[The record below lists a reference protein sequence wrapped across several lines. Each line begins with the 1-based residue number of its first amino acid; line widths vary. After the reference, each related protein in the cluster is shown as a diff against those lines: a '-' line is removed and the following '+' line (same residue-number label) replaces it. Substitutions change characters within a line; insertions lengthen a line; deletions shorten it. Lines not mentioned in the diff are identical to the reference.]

1 MVNRVVVLLLAFAA
15 VRGLFAADLTVKVND
30 KGYLDAQGF
39 SVFLY
44 DSTYHPVFVDQKNT
58 AMEMI
63 LEGQRIATNGDVRLT
78 PTPEQWDLVAT
89 LNGRHADKASNTL
102 SADLAFPTFGLS
114 YTMDVAAEPGG
125 VRVSINLSKPL
136 PEGLAGRAG
145 FNLEFL
151 PSIYMGKAYL
161 VDGTKAG
168 IFPRTPDDAM
178 VKVLPLPDEPKKAY
192 YLEDWDKAKG
202 YTQPLPFATGKS
214 MTLGVDDARAR
225 VNVVSDTA
233 DLMLFDGRDRAQ
245 NGWFV
250 LRSLIPAGKTTG
262 AIVWHIRPDVQPNW
276 TRPPMI
282 AHSQVGYAPGFAK
295 EAVLELDP
303 KYTGPKTATVLRLT
317 EDGSYKQAFAGP
329 ITPSVPWLRYVYSKF
344 DFSPVKEPGLYVI
357 EYDGQ
362 RTAPFP
368 IAENAYANIWQDS
381 LDHHL
386 AEQMDHVSVREA
398 YRVWHGAS
406 HLDDG
411 RLAPVVGEQFDGWN
425 QGTATDGK
433 WKGGDHIPGMNVG
446 GWYDAG
452 DFDLE
457 EPAQLSVIQSLALAY
472 RAFNLKYD
480 ELTVDEPT
488 RNVEMHRPDGVP
500 DTVEQVKHGAVLIL
514 AQFHELG
521 HSIRGT
527 HEPDLR
533 QYTHLGDGA
542 SKTDGRIYDPKL
554 GPNEVKGDYSGR
566 PDDRWIFS
574 TTNPTLQWNAVAALA
589 AAADVLRGWDDALAD
604 DCLRTAMK
612 AWKDEKAHPTPS
624 GGGRG
629 PAGAA
634 GVLAASQGVLGAAG
648 AHPTNVPSGGAA
660 HPGGAAAQPSTGSP
674 MSGAPVLSNSDEAF
688 GQESSAG
695 ARDWAAA
702 LELTIATHGAEPYRS
717 RLRELFPEVITPQQM
732 GLRGWTAVRALP
744 YLDAG
749 AKAQMRAA
757 VVTYVAGLDTQ
768 LAATPFGVP
777 PSLGTWGGSGAVVD
791 MAIRMYF
798 LHEAFPDVVSSA
810 YTLRAVNY
818 ILGTHPVSSTSYV
831 AGVGTVSKTKTYS
844 NNRGDNSYIP
854 GAVIPGYIV
863 IKPDF
868 PECIDDFGFLW
879 FEDEAARRRHHSP
892 RHLQH
897 RRRRQL
903 PERHNPPLQSDRL
916 HPGPTG
922 HRSMDQSAHRPSQRV
937 QAHPCS
943 PQRHP
948 PQAQQVNRKPIA
960 TKDTFHASLA
970 LSLPSRSSPR
980 RVLCL
985 PVTPRPRR

>member
-1 MVNRVVVLLLAFAA
+1 MFTRIRVCLILALISAPGLSGTDFAM
-15 VRGLFAADLTVKVND
+15 KVTD
-30 KGYLDAQGF
+30 KNYLDTQGF

-63 LEGQRIATNGDVRLT
+63 LHGQRIATNGDVRLM

-89 LNGRHADKASNTL
+89 LKGRHADKANNRLT
-102 SADLAFPTFGLS
+102 AELAYPTFDLS
-114 YTMDVAAEPGG
+114 YTLEVEAEPGG
-125 VRVSINLSKPL
+125 VKVSINLDKPL
-136 PEGLAGRAG
+136 PEKLAGRAG

-151 PSIYMGKAYL
+151 PSIYMGKTYL

-168 IFPRTPDDAM
+168 IFPRTPNDPMEKAM
-178 VKVLPLPDEPKKAY
+178 PLADEPKKAY

-202 YTQPLPFATGKS
+202 YTQPLPFAEGKS
-214 MTLGVDDARAR
+214 ITLSVDDALAR

-233 DLMLFDGRDRAQ
+233 NLMLFDGRDRAQ

-250 LRSLIPAGKTTG
+250 LRSLIPSGKTTG
-262 AIVWHIRPDVQPNW
+262 AIVWHIRPDVIPNW

-282 AHSQVGYAPGFAK
+282 AHSQVGYAPGFSK
-295 EAVLELDP
+295 VAVLELDP
-303 KYTGPKTATVLRLT
+303 KYNGPKTAKVLRLM
-317 EDGSYKQAFAGP
+317 EDGSYKQAFEGP
-329 ITPSVPWLRYVYSKF
+329 ITPSAPWLRYVYSKF
-344 DFSPVKEPGLYVI
+344 DFTAVNDPGLYVI
-357 EYDGQ
+357 EYADQ

-368 IAENAYANIWQDS
+368 ISKDAYANIWQDS

-425 QGTATDGK
+425 QATATDGK
-433 WKGGDHIPGMNVG
+433 YKGGDHIPGMNVG

-472 RAFNLKYD
+472 REFDLKYD
-480 ELTVDEPT
+480 ELTVDEVA
-488 RNVEMHRPDGVP
+488 REVEMHRPDGVP
-500 DTVEQVKHGAVLIL
+500 DTVQQVKHGALLIL
-514 AQFHELG
+514 AQFHNIG

-554 GPNEVKGDYSGR
+554 SPNEVKGDYSGK

-574 TTNPTLQWNAVAALA
+574 TTNPFFQWNAIAALA
-589 AAADVLRGWDDALAD
+589 AAADVLKGWDDALAK
-604 DCLRTAMK
+604 DCLGTAIK
-612 AWKDEKAHPTPS
+612 AWNDEKAHPTPS
-624 GGGRG
+624 QAGR
-629 PAGAA
+629 AFNEGAPTGDPGV
-634 GVLAASQGVLGAAG
+634 GVLAASQGVVSGAQGGRAGAATSSG
-648 AHPTNVPSGGAA
+648 MTSAPIVPPAGFGRR
-660 HPGGAAAQPSTGSP
+660 GFGVAQ
-674 MSGAPVLSNSDEAF
+674 
-688 GQESSAG
+688 
-695 ARDWAAA
+695 DWAAA
-702 LELTIATHGAEPYRS
+702 LELTIATNGAEPYKS
-717 RLRELFPEVITPQQM
+717 RLKELFPQVITPQQM
-732 GLRGWTAVRALP
+732 ELRGWTAVRALP

-749 AKAQMRAA
+749 AKDQMREA
-757 VVTYVAGLDTQ
+757 VKTYMASLGKQLD
-768 LAATPFGVP
+768 ATPFGVP

-798 LHEAFPDVVSSA
+798 LHKAFPDLVSSE

-818 ILGTHPVSSTSYV
+818 VLGTHPVSSTSYV

-844 NNRGDNSYIP
+844 NNRADNAYIP
-854 GAVIPGYIV
+854 GAVIPGYII

-879 FEDEAARRRHHSP
+879 FEDEAVVAGSASWVVAGNAADAITK
-892 RHLQH
+892 
-897 RRRRQL
+897 
-903 PERHNPPLQSDRL
+903 EN
-916 HPGPTG
+916 
-922 HRSMDQSAHRPSQRV
+922 RSRA
-937 QAHPCS
+937 AY
-943 PQRHP
+943 
-948 PQAQQVNRKPIA
+948 
-960 TKDTFHASLA
+960 
-970 LSLPSRSSPR
+970 
-980 RVLCL
+980 
-985 PVTPRPRR
+985 